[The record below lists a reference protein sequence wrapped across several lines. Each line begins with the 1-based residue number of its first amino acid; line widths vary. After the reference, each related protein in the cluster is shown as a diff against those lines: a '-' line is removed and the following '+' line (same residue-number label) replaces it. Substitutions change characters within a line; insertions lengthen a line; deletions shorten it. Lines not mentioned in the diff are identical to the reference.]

1 MTQVGAAAIS
11 LSEKVVLVT
20 GGARGIG
27 LAIARLAKQC
37 GAQVVS
43 CDLSPADDSER
54 HLPEE
59 FFGLK
64 GDVSREE
71 DCDRFIEE
79 TLKRFGRVDVLVN
92 NAGISEVTRRTVKQ
106 DVASW
111 KKIMDVNLQG
121 TFMMSRTAARTM
133 VSKGIHGSIINICS
147 VTGLVGFR
155 ASNAYGVSK
164 AAVAMLTKT
173 LSADLAS
180 RQIRVNAVAPGFIH
194 TAMSANLHDIT
205 NLEQDAFMQRIP
217 LERFGDAAEVARAA
231 IFLASDWASY
241 ITGAVLPVDGGW
253 SAFGGPSNG

>member
-1 MTQVGAAAIS
+1 MTQAGAGAIS
-11 LSEKVVLVT
+11 LSNKVLLVT

-27 LAIARLAKQC
+27 LAIAQLAKQC
-37 GAQVVS
+37 GANVVS
-43 CDLSPADDSER
+43 CDLWPNDGDDKHR
-54 HLPEE
+54 PEE
-59 FFGLK
+59 SFRLK
-64 GDVSREE
+64 GDVSSEE
-71 DCDRFIEE
+71 DCDRFIAE
-79 TLKRFGRVDVLVN
+79 TLDRFGRIDVLVN
-92 NAGISEVTRRTVKQ
+92 NAGVLEVTRRTIKQ
-106 DVASW
+106 DVANW

-121 TFMMSRTAARTM
+121 TFMMSRAAAKAM
-133 VSKGIHGSIINICS
+133 VSQDIHGSIINVSS

-194 TAMSANLHDIT
+194 TAMTANLQEST
-205 NLEQDAFMQRIP
+205 NVEKDAFMQRIP
-217 LERFGDAAEVARAA
+217 LERFGDAVEIARAV

-253 SAFGGPSNG
+253 SAFGGPSNE